1 MEPTPDQ
8 ARANLKFG
16 LVLFGIFVALL
27 ALTVVVAFVYLAL
40 D

>member
-8 ARANLKFG
+8 ARANLRLG
-16 LVLFGIFVALL
+16 LALL
-27 ALTVVVAFVYLAL
+27 GLFVVLLGLSVVVAFVYLAL